1 MADCSK
7 QGFLSEN
14 FRLFHLC
21 SPGGVT
27 TELHYH
33 EFCKILFFLRGR
45 GEYLID
51 GKLYRLLP
59 GDIVLLN
66 AGSVHRAMLSPEEP
80 YERIILYVL
89 PAYLQKL
96 SGEASD
102 LNSLF
107 SPSRVLRPR
116 EDRLSR
122 LALRMEKDLLDDG
135 FGKELLCRADLLKLC
150 VYLGRAL
157 ASSALSAKPL
167 TPGEPRIRQILGY
180 LEEHIAEDLTI
191 DQLANRFFLSKYHM
205 MRLFRAETGIS
216 IHQYITQKR
225 LLLARSYLASG
236 MCATESCYRSG
247 FGSYSSFTRACKK
260 LLGTTPTG
268 RGGEAFE
275 E

>member
-1 MADCSK
+1 MADCTK

-14 FRLFHLC
+14 FRLFHLT
-21 SPGGVT
+21 SPSGVT

-33 EFCKILFFLRGR
+33 EFCKILFLLRGR

-59 GDIVLLN
+59 GDIVLLK

-89 PAYLQKL
+89 PDYLQKL

-102 LNSLF
+102 LISLF
-107 SPSRVLRPR
+107 SPSQVLRPR

-122 LALRMEKDLLDDG
+122 LALRLEQDLQGEG
-135 FGKELLCRADLLKLC
+135 FGKALLCRADFLKLC

-157 ASSALSAKPL
+157 ASSAVTAKPL
-167 TPGEPRIRQILGY
+167 SPREPRVQQILGY
-180 LEEHIAEDLTI
+180 LDDHITEDITI

-236 MCATESCYRSG
+236 MRATESCYRSG

-268 RGGEAFE
+268 RGGLQFE